1 MPKRDPDLL
10 IGDMVECCANIFE
23 YTSGIT
29 FYDFTCDKKTRDAVI
44 RNFEVLGE
52 AARRIPDDIRLAN
65 NQIEWRKISD
75 LRNVLIHEYFGI
87 NYETV
92 WKIIEDYLPGQYE
105 ELKRLAAT
113 LS

>member
-10 IGDMVECCANIFE
+10 IGDMVECCVYIFE
-23 YTSGIT
+23 YTSGMMLHEFI
-29 FYDFTCDKKTRDAVI
+29 DDRKTRDAVI

-52 AARRIPDDIRLAN
+52 GARRIPEEIRVAN

-75 LRNVLIHEYFGI
+75 LRNVLIHDYFGI

-92 WKIIEDYLPGQYE
+92 WKIIKDYLPGLFEQ
-105 ELKRLAAT
+105 LKRLAAT